1 MNKSLF
7 ELVDELL
14 DLPRLNRESVEKITG
29 LPLVSFNEQDPY
41 FATYHGSSTD
51 TSAEVTE
58 VELRYPGPQSKM
70 KDGFLILSLNPNLG
84 LTIDDARARFGLE
97 QCFSP
102 RPAEA
107 PNTVP
112 NYTSYSPKEARLSFG
127 FLEPTLGTSGTC
139 PGTLVA
145 VIIDRTNC

>member
-14 DLPRLNRESVEKITG
+14 DLPRLNRESVEKVAG
-29 LPLVSFNEQDPY
+29 LRMSSFNKQDPY

-70 KDGFLILSLNPNLG
+70 KDGFLILNLHPD
-84 LTIDDARARFGLE
+84 LEVTIDDVRTRFGLE
-97 QCFSP
+97 HRFSP

-107 PNTVP
+107 SNTVP
-112 NYTSYSPKEARLSFG
+112 NYTSYSLKEARLSFG

-139 PGTLVA
+139 PGTLIA